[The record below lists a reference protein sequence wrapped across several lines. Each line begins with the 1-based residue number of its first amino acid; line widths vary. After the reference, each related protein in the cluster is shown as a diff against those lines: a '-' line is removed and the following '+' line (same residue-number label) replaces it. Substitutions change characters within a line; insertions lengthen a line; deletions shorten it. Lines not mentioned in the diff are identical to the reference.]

1 MLIATDHQVYALV
14 EGHEAAPPALLFSS
28 SESITALDKGWQV
41 SALAAGGE
49 IALLEGRQARW
60 LAAGIPE
67 PIESLL
73 LVEEEPLRLLVGTE
87 GPHLYLLADEGR
99 PACRL
104 ESFAELEC
112 RHKWHTPWGG
122 PAAVRSLAR
131 RGDWLYADIHVGS
144 IVRSPDRGFS
154 WEPVQPGLNEDVHQ
168 VATSAV
174 LEERVYANTAD
185 AVYISE
191 DRGHSW
197 AHRDQGLATQ
207 YGRAIAVHPR
217 DPDCLLASFS
227 RGPGQRVEG
236 RLYRSDDAG
245 RTWAQVGEGFPE
257 TTRENIDTFQVIFS
271 AGGAAWAAVEDI
283 LYRSAD
289 RGMSWEAVWQAPEPI
304 ALLSCACAD

>member
-1 MLIATDHQVYALV
+1 MLIATSTKVYSLV
-14 EGHEAAPPALLFSS
+14 EGHGEAPPLLRLSCTS
-28 SESITALDKGWQV
+28 PITHVEEGWQV
-41 SALAAGGE
+41 SVVAAGGE
-49 IALLEGRQARW
+49 IALLAGPQPRW

-73 LVEEEPLRLLVGTE
+73 LIEEDPLRLLVGTE
-87 GPHLYLLADEGR
+87 GPHLYLLAYEGQ
-99 PACRL
+99 PASRL

-112 RHKWHTPWGG
+112 RHKWYTPWGG

-154 WEPVQPGLNEDVHQ
+154 WEPVQAGLHEDVHQ

-174 LEERVYANTAD
+174 LEERLYANTAD
-185 AVYISE
+185 AVYVSE

-197 AHRDQGLATQ
+197 AHRNQGLAAH

-227 RGPGQRVEG
+227 RGPGERVEG
-236 RLYRSDDAG
+236 RLYRSEDAG
-245 RTWAQVGEGFPE
+245 RTWTQVREGFPE
-257 TTRENIDTFQVIFS
+257 TTRENIDTFQVTFS
-271 AGGAAWAAVEDI
+271 AGGSAWAAVEDT
-283 LYRSAD
+283 LYCSAD
-289 RGMSWEAVWQAPEPI
+289 RGTSWEVVWQAPEPI
-304 ALLSCACAD
+304 AMLSCACAD

>member
-1 MLIATDHQVYALV
+1 MLIATNNQIYELV
-14 EGHEAAPPALLFSS
+14 EGHEAAPPALQFSCA
-28 SESITALDKGWQV
+28 EQITGMEEGWQV
-41 SALAAGGE
+41 SAVAAGDE
-49 IALLEGRQARW
+49 IALLEGRQPRW
-60 LAAGIPE
+60 LAAGIAE

-131 RGDWLYADIHVGS
+131 RGAWLYADIHVGS
-144 IVRSPDRGFS
+144 IMRSPDRGFS
-154 WEPVQPGLNEDVHQ
+154 WEPVQPGLHEDVHQ
-168 VATSAV
+168 VVTSAV

-197 AHRDQGLATQ
+197 AHRDQGLATH

-236 RLYRSDDAG
+236 RLYRSEDAG
-245 RTWAQVGEGFPE
+245 RTWTQVRGGFPE
-257 TTRENIDTFQVIFS
+257 TTRENIDTFQVTFS
-271 AGGAAWAAVEDI
+271 AGGTAWAAVEDT

-289 RGMSWEAVWQAPEPI
+289 RGASWEAVWKAPGPI

>member
-1 MLIATDHQVYALV
+1 MLIATNNQVHALV
-14 EGHEAAPPALLFSS
+14 EGHEGAPPALVFSS
-28 SESITALDKGWQV
+28 SESITALEEGWQV
-41 SALAAGGE
+41 SAVAAGGE
-49 IALLEGRQARW
+49 IALLEGRQVRW
-60 LAAGIPE
+60 LAAGIAE

-73 LVEEEPLRLLVGTE
+73 LVGEEPLRLLVGTE
-87 GPHLYLLADEGR
+87 GPHLYRLADEGR

-122 PAAVRSLAR
+122 PPAVRSLAR

-144 IVRSPDRGFS
+144 IVRSPDRGCS
-154 WEPVQPGLNEDVHQ
+154 WEPVQPGINEDVHQ

-174 LEERVYANTAD
+174 LEERLYANTAE

-191 DRGHSW
+191 DRGRSW
-197 AHRDQGLATQ
+197 IHRDQGLATQ

-217 DPDCLLASFS
+217 DPDCLLASVS
-227 RGPGQRVEG
+227 RGPGEEVEG

-245 RTWAQVGEGFPE
+245 RTWTQVREGFPE
-257 TTRENIDTFQVIFS
+257 ITRANIDTFQVIFS
-271 AGGAAWAAVEDI
+271 TGGTAWAAVEDT

-289 RGMSWEAVWQAPEPI
+289 RGVNWERVWQAPEPI
-304 ALLSCACAD
+304 RLLSCACAD